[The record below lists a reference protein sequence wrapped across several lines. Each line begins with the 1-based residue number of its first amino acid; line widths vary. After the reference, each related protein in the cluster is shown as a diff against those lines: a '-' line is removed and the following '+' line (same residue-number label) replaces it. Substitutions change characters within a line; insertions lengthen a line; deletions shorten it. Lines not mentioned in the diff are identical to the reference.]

1 MSGTAQ
7 PAPKAYSIGDLARA
21 TDTRVNTIRFYEQR
35 GLLPEP
41 PRSDGGQR
49 RYDRAHL
56 DRLAFIRHGRA
67 LGFSLDAI
75 AELLA
80 LSDDPDAP
88 CAQADQIARG
98 HLAAVEKRISQLQA
112 LHSELTRI
120 TRACQGGSIG
130 DCRIIEALSD

>member
-1 MSGTAQ
+1 MPEAQ
-7 PAPKAYSIGDLARA
+7 PKAYSIGDLARA
-21 TDTRVNTIRFYEQR
+21 TGTRVNTIRFYEQR

-41 PRSDGGQR
+41 PRSSGGQR
-49 RYDRAHL
+49 RYDRTHL

-88 CAQADQIARG
+88 CAEVDSIARN
-98 HLAAVEKRISQLQA
+98 HLVAVERRITQLQA
-112 LHSELTRI
+112 LHGELTRMV
-120 TRACQGGSIG
+120 RACAGGSIG